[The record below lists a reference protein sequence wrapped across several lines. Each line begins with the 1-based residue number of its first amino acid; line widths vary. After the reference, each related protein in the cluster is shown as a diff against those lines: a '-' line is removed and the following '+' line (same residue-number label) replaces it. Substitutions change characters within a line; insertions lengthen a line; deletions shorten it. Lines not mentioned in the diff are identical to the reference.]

1 MKKFKKKDS
10 FYFDFHLSNDNFIY
24 RDLDYYKNLYK
35 KNPSFRGEGIIS
47 NIVYRLLEIEM
58 DSFSDEEKIEEN
70 KRMIEILEFIEK
82 GR

>member
-1 MKKFKKKDS
+1 MKDMIDFE
-10 FYFDFHLSNDNFIY
+10 FHLSKENFIY
-24 RDLDYYKNLYK
+24 RDLDFYKNLYK

-47 NIVYRLLEIEM
+47 NIFYRLLEIEM

-82 GR
+82 GDDK